1 MRIKS
6 PQSIESYVT
15 FSGFL
20 DTRYAQAYLGYE
32 STSIV
37 YSGYRYGSTQRH
49 LLSASSYGVFLDT
62 FLEDNSVRW

>member
-1 MRIKS
+1 MQIKS

-20 DTRYAQAYLGYE
+20 DTRYTQAYLQYE
-32 STSIV
+32 DSSMV
-37 YSGYRYGSTQRH
+37 YRGFRYGSSLRH

-62 FLEDNSVRW
+62 FLEDDSIKW